1 MEYTAEQIAGFL
13 NGKIEGNP
21 AARVND
27 VSKIEEGKP
36 GTLAFLSNPK
46 YQKYIYDT
54 QATIVLVNEDFV
66 LDKDVNATLIRVKDA
81 YEAFASLLDLYEQ
94 SKPKKTGVSPNAS
107 ISGSAITGENLYAG
121 DFVYIGDDAKIGNN
135 VRLYPQVFI
144 GDKVTIGDN
153 TILYPGVRVLD
164 GCQVGKNC
172 IIHAGTVIG
181 SDGFG
186 FALEQNRSSRRKVP
200 QLGNVVIGNDV
211 EIGSNVCID
220 RATMGSTRIGNRVKM
235 DNLIQIAH
243 NVEIGDDSVVVA
255 QAGVAGSTKV
265 GKNVILA
272 AQAGLV
278 GHITIGDGA
287 IIAAQAGVAHNIR
300 EKEIVLGSPA
310 FDIREFRKS
319 AAIFKRL
326 PEIRNTLIQLEK
338 DVKEM
343 KHRNNPDGSAGR
355 RKR

>member
-1 MEYTAEQIAGFL
+1 MEFTAEQIAGFL

-36 GTLAFLSNPK
+36 GTLAFLANPK
-46 YQKYIYDT
+46 YEKYIYDT
-54 QATIVLVNEDFV
+54 EATIVLINNDLALEKEV
-66 LDKDVNATLIRVKDA
+66 KATLIRVNDA

-94 SKPKKTGVSPNAS
+94 SKPKKTGVSPNTS
-107 ISGSAITGENLYAG
+107 IAGSAICGENLYAG

-144 GDKVTIGDN
+144 GDNVTIGDS
-153 TILYPGVRVLD
+153 TTLYPGVKVLD
-164 GCQVGKNC
+164 DCQVGKNC

-186 FALEQNRSSRRKVP
+186 FALEQNSTSRRKVP
-200 QLGNVVIGNDV
+200 QVGNVVIGNDV
-211 EIGSNVCID
+211 EIGSNVSID
-220 RATMGSTRIGNRVKM
+220 RATMGSTRIGNGVKM

-243 NVEIGDDSVVVA
+243 NVEIGDNSVVIA
-255 QAGVAGSTKV
+255 QAGVAGSTKI

-287 IIAAQAGVAHNIR
+287 IIGAQSGVNR
-300 EKEIVLGSPA
+300 SLKEKEIVLGSPA
-310 FDIREFRKS
+310 FDIRKSRKS
-319 AAIFKRL
+319 LAIFKNL
-326 PEIRNTLIQLEK
+326 PDLRNMLIQLEK
-338 DVKEM
+338 DIKEL
-343 KHRNNPDGSAGR
+343 KGS
-355 RKR
+355 K